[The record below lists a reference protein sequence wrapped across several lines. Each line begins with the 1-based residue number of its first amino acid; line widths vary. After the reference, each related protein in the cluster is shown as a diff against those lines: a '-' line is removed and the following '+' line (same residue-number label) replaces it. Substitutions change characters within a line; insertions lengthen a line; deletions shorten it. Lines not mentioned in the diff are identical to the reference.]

1 MKLSCL
7 FYITWI
13 HTFNLKAFI
22 NPSYAPSSEPDSRQ
36 TMSRGKM
43 FWSEATHL
51 ALSCRW
57 TAGGSCRARRSTGR
71 SRARSSP
78 RSLLQSWSS
87 YLAGSASSSHIAE
100 GEDKVEA
107 YFIKNSRLLILAQ
120 QCAACCLQTHHY
132 IAHSGH
138 SIHHHLYLKINVT
151 HSTVFHPNTRWWSQC
166 LGACLPLNKPGCVA
180 VGAAVQQSSCLCR
193 SDAAELFW
201 CLFCLFFWHNIHL
214 LSQLLIAGATV
225 IFHALVC
232 RDKHTHLS
240 KTTGKLFRHVE
251 QRLFFMMCCVS
262 PPVRHVV

>member
-1 MKLSCL
+1 MSTDVCLMQQPSPSLSVECSRTNQCSDDTVKCDMKLSGL

-87 YLAGSASSSHIAE
+87 YQAGSASSSHIAE

-107 YFIKNSRLLILAQ
+107 YFIKRD
-120 QCAACCLQTHHY
+120 
-132 IAHSGH
+132 
-138 SIHHHLYLKINVT
+138 
-151 HSTVFHPNTRWWSQC
+151 STSSPVPEDKRYTQHCFPAKHPLMKSVF
-166 LGACLPLNKPGCVA
+166 GCMFA
-180 VGAAVQQSSCLCR
+180 F
-193 SDAAELFW
+193 E
-201 CLFCLFFWHNIHL
+201 
-214 LSQLLIAGATV
+214 
-225 IFHALVC
+225 
-232 RDKHTHLS
+232 
-240 KTTGKLFRHVE
+240 
-251 QRLFFMMCCVS
+251 
-262 PPVRHVV
+262 